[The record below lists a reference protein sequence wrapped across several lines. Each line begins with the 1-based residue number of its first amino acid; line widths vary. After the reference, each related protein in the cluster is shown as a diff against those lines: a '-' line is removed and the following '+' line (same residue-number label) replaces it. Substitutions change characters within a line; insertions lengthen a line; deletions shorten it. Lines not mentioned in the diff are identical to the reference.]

1 MEELEVFQKFDEIAV
16 VTQYGDLFGGDTEKA
31 KQIAAHKAWL
41 QSIRHERPST
51 SHPFKIGVYIRYF
64 NQTKYD
70 NYHHFNSPSPP
81 ISLVISS
88 IRSKGNGRVETGFMA
103 SDISFMGL
111 SSAAIRLELN
121 APHILQRWMI
131 AHSPFFLT
139 HTAIDSITP
148 PQSAARSPG
157 SLSRCW
163 LDRQ

>member
-1 MEELEVFQKFDEIAV
+1 MSVSAHAACQS
-16 VTQYGDLFGGDTEKA
+16 DTAGTSHIPYLISASWEPP
-31 KQIAAHKAWL
+31 I
-41 QSIRHERPST
+41 IST
-51 SHPFKIGVYIRYF
+51 SWNLHESRHADE
-64 NQTKYD
+64 THRLLLL
-70 NYHHFNSPSPP
+70 YHHFNSPSPP

-157 SLSRCW
+157 SLSRC
-163 LDRQ
+163 